1 MDLNKAKVY
10 LDKINRDF
18 ARMSRDTDNIARIDV
33 DILMSYIRDLYDA
46 CLAEASVSMTA
57 PPRTAAPAPR
67 KATVQEFA
75 PPPAE
80 MAPPPAP
87 VVEAPPAPAPP
98 TPPQPV
104 YAQEAPPPVY
114 IPEPAPPPP
123 TVRASE
129 PAPPPPP
136 VRAPESAPPP
146 PPPPVVEAPKPA
158 ASSGKEIDLL
168 FEQKQAKELSEK
180 LSEMPIA
187 DLRKAIALN
196 DRLLLT
202 RELFGGDA
210 TAFETAIQTLN
221 GFSNFDQAKNWIVDN
236 CVARFN
242 WTDKNTAEDA
252 KRFIKLIRRRYK

>member
-18 ARMSRDTDNIARIDV
+18 ARMSRDTDNVARIDV

-46 CLAEASVSMTA
+46 CLSEASVSMVATPPPVRTA
-57 PPRTAAPAPR
+57 AAPAPR

-80 MAPPPAP
+80 MAPPSAP

-104 YAQEAPPPVY
+104 YAQEAPPPAY

-123 TVRASE
+123 
-129 PAPPPPP
+129 PPP
-136 VRAPESAPPP
+136 VRAPEPAPP

-180 LSEMPIA
+180 LSEMPIS

-221 GFSNFDQAKNWIVDN
+221 GFSNFDQAKNWMIDN
-236 CVARFN
+236 CIARFN
-242 WTDKNTAEDA
+242 WTDKNNAEEA